1 MAEAKRLFIN
11 MEMYTR
17 WRAVALYSLRIPN
30 SWRLQQL
37 MAEVLVAFQALSTL
51 GSGSEHFRHVGGRDV
66 GQNMMMCWE
75 GFGDLGK
82 KNRNSFCL

>member
-1 MAEAKRLFIN
+1 
-11 MEMYTR
+11 
-17 WRAVALYSLRIPN
+17 
-30 SWRLQQL
+30 

-82 KNRNSFCL
+82 ENRNSFCL